1 MALGQISYRY
11 CPFIRADG
19 PVKDVQFL
27 NVSLNILLFA
37 VPEIFPNRFS
47 GIDVNLLQPSKV
59 LVNIELAG
67 APDIPANKPAGIAP
81 VKPLQPSKV
90 L

>member
-19 PVKDVQFL
+19 PVNDVQL
-27 NVSLNILLFA
+27 ENVPLNILLCA

-47 GIDVNLLQPSKV
+47 GIDV
-59 LVNIELAG
+59 
-67 APDIPANKPAGIAP
+67 
-81 VKPLQPSKV
+81 KPLQP
-90 L
+90 